1 MEKTNIEKLD
11 DASLIKNIQFHN
23 DEESLLELHKRYQN
37 MYFKQVHK
45 FSNTGFFKSNNI
57 SKADMINDSVFVIY
71 DSAKTYDFEKN
82 IKYIT
87 WLGNKS
93 KFYFLNKSIKKD
105 RIFSLMEFKDTEKEL
120 DEASVK
126 ASFESSEI
134 ERVNSSTFKEVI
146 SVLKSHPDKRIK
158 KVFEKRY
165 SPESQKV
172 ATWKTISKD
181 FNLSSQT
188 IINLHNKGI
197 NFLRKKIEK
206 FI

>member
-1 MEKTNIEKLD
+1 
-11 DASLIKNIQFHN
+11 
-23 DEESLLELHKRYQN
+23 
-37 MYFKQVHK
+37 
-45 FSNTGFFKSNNI
+45 
-57 SKADMINDSVFVIY
+57 
-71 DSAKTYDFEKN
+71 
-82 IKYIT
+82 
-87 WLGNKS
+87 
-93 KFYFLNKSIKKD
+93 
-105 RIFSLMEFKDTEKEL
+105 MEFKDTEKEL
-120 DEASVK
+120 DEASAK

>member
-120 DEASVK
+120 DEASAK